1 MPKEISKSKEIFLRL
16 SNFFNSIGSKRSS
29 SYPRYVKFLGPNFLG
44 YGQEIEKESIF
55 SSVNTLNL
63 GMNPFGP
70 GNFQY
75 VLQPS
80 GNVMLIAPLVEPSLD
95 KL

>member
-1 MPKEISKSKEIFLRL
+1 MPKEISKCKYIFFRS
-16 SNFFNSIGSKRSS
+16 SNFLNSIGSKRLS
-29 SYPRYVKFLGPNFLG
+29 SYPRYVKLSGPNFFG
-44 YGQEIEKESIF
+44 YGQEIENDSTF
-55 SSVNTLNL
+55 SSCKTLIL
-63 GMNPFGP
+63 GVNPFGP

-80 GNVMLIAPLVEPSLD
+80 GNAMLIAPLVELSLD

>member
-1 MPKEISKSKEIFLRL
+1 MPKEMFKCKYIFFRL
-16 SNFFNSIGSKRSS
+16 SNFSNSIGSKSAS
-29 SYPRYVKFLGPNFLG
+29 SYPRYVKFLGPNVFG
-44 YGQEIEKESIF
+44 YGQEIENDSIF
-55 SSVNTLNL
+55 SSVNTLIL

-80 GNVMLIAPLVEPSLD
+80 GNVILISPLVEPSLD

>member
-1 MPKEISKSKEIFLRL
+1 MPKEISKCKYIFFRS
-16 SNFFNSIGSKRSS
+16 SNFFNSIGSKSS
-29 SYPRYVKFLGPNFLG
+29 LSYPRYAKFLGPNFFG
-44 YGQEIEKESIF
+44 YGQEIENESTF
-55 SSVNTLNL
+55 SSVNTLIL
-63 GMNPFGP
+63 GINPFGP

-80 GNVMLIAPLVEPSLD
+80 GKFMLIAPLVEPSLD

>member
-1 MPKEISKSKEIFLRL
+1 MPKEMLKCKYIFFRL
-16 SNFFNSIGSKRSS
+16 SNFFNSIGIKRAS
-29 SYPRYVKFLGPNFLG
+29 SYPRYVKLLGPNFFG
-44 YGQEIEKESIF
+44 YGQEIENDSTFF
-55 SSVNTLNL
+55 SFKTLIL

-80 GNVMLIAPLVEPSLD
+80 GNAMLIAPLVELSLD

>member
-1 MPKEISKSKEIFLRL
+1 MPKEISKCKYILARS
-16 SNFFNSIGSKRSS
+16 SNFLNSIGSKRSS
-29 SYPRYVKFLGPNFLG
+29 SYPRYVKFLGPNFFG
-44 YGQEIEKESIF
+44 YGQEIENESTF
-55 SSVNTLNL
+55 FWVNTLIL

-80 GNVMLIAPLVEPSLD
+80 GKVILIAPLVEPSID